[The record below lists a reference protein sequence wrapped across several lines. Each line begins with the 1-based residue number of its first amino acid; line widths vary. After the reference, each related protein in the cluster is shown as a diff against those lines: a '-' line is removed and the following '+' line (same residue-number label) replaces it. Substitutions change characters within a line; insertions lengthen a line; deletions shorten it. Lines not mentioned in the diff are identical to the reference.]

1 MKKMTPIAACWIA
14 LALPIFNL
22 QAAPGAQKEISAK
35 AGFSNEVL
43 AKGKGCEV
51 KRNELDEAFILLKAN
66 AAARGQKIPEGD
78 REKIEAQLLDRLV
91 FTQLLLAKSTEADKA
106 KGKEVAEKIITA
118 YKTNAPTEEAFNRQI
133 KAVGL
138 TPEKFHSQMVE
149 QGICEQVLD
158 RELKD
163 TINITDADT
172 KKFYEENSAGFEQ
185 PEKVRAAHILISTKD
200 SATNQDF
207 SPEKKMEKKKLAE
220 KVLQRAKKG
229 EDFGK
234 LAKEFSED
242 PGSKEAGGEYT
253 FPRGQMVPEF
263 EAAAFS
269 MKTNQI
275 SELVETSFGYH
286 IIKLNERFPPQ
297 KAEYAEVQKEIK
309 ERLQLIEI
317 QKRLPDYLDK
327 LKKEAGVEVLGEKGK
342 TEGPK
347 K

>member
-1 MKKMTPIAACWIA
+1 MMKTTQAAACGMA
-14 LALPIFNL
+14 LVLSVSWF
-22 QAAPGAQKEISAK
+22 QAAQGAAKEPAAK
-35 AGFSNEVL
+35 PDLSDEIL
-43 AKGKGCEV
+43 AKGKACEV
-51 KRNELDEAFILLKAN
+51 KRSQLDEAFILLKAN
-66 AAARGQKIPEGD
+66 AAARGQTIPETD
-78 REKIEAQLLDRLV
+78 RQKIEAQLLDRLV
-91 FTQLLLAKSTEADKA
+91 FTQLLLAKSNETDKA
-106 KGKEVAEKIITA
+106 KGREVAEKIITA
-118 YKTNAPTEEAFNRQI
+118 YKTNALSEESFNRQI

-138 TPEKFHSQMVE
+138 TPEKFRAQMIE

-163 TINITDADT
+163 TITITDADA

-185 PEKVRAAHILISTKD
+185 PEKIRAAHILISTKD

-207 SPEKKMEKKKLAE
+207 SLEKKKEKKKLAE
-220 KVLQRAKKG
+220 TVLQRAKKG

-234 LAKEFSED
+234 LAKEFSDD
-242 PGSKEAGGEYT
+242 PGSKDAGGEYT

-275 SELVETSFGYH
+275 SDLVETTYGYH
-286 IIKLNERFPPQ
+286 IIKLYERFPSQ
-297 KAEYAEVQKEIK
+297 KAEYAKVEKEIK
-309 ERLQLIEI
+309 ERLQLLEI

-327 LKKEAGVEVLGEKGK
+327 LKKEAGVEMAGEKSK
-342 TEGPK
+342 SEDTK